1 MTITATY
8 VNGEKS
14 TKKQVLRI
22 TSIWGNKA
30 TGWNAFVGVY
40 KTPKAKDPYD
50 TFSVKAPYVAG
61 QNPFPALYEEVA
73 KLPFVQDAVSDEIE
87 SSFPSEYIIENIVIE
102 PELEPQP
109 VDVPKKKSRA
119 KKNSA

>member
-1 MTITATY
+1 MTVIATY
-8 VNGEKS
+8 ITGGTEA
-14 TKKQVLRI
+14 KKQTFRI
-22 TSIWGNKA
+22 NNIWGNKA
-30 TGWNAFVGVY
+30 TGWNAFVGIY
-40 KTPKAKDPYD
+40 KTAKDKEPYS
-50 TFSVKAPYVAG
+50 TFHVSSPYVSG
-61 QNPFPALYEEVA
+61 QNPFPALYDAVTH
-73 KLPFVQDAVSDEIE
+73 LPFVKDAASDEIE

>member
-1 MTITATY
+1 MTIIATY

-30 TGWNAFVGVY
+30 TGWNAFIGIY

-61 QNPFPALYEEVA
+61 QNPFSALYDEVA
-73 KLPFVQDAVSDEIE
+73 KLSFVQDAVSDEIE
-87 SSFPSEYIIENIVIE
+87 SSFPSEYIIETIVI
-102 PELEPQP
+102 ELEPQP